1 MRSPI
6 KNLKKRTNSIS
17 KIKEIIPKGK
27 IIQTYPFYDGNI
39 EFSLSESDRYVI
51 GSTTSPV
58 VHEFWDYV
66 IKDAKKIS
74 VIADRIYPNLNEN
87 TFDLLRKNWY
97 SYKDPYV
104 RSAMFFLLNRCSS
117 LGMITHGELDTINY
131 NPISINDLRTFNV
144 SNFHINLLK
153 KDQDYVV
160 SENVDISLFNPPDY
174 YFDALETAETIG
186 LEESEFKHRKFLKRF
201 EKIPS
206 VFVYKIHPRLLKI
219 KNYSKILLDQYGRET
234 KDSTNA
240 KEIIL
245 HNVR

>member
-1 MRSPI
+1 
-6 KNLKKRTNSIS
+6 
-17 KIKEIIPKGK
+17 
-27 IIQTYPFYDGNI
+27 
-39 EFSLSESDRYVI
+39 
-51 GSTTSPV
+51 
-58 VHEFWDYV
+58 
-66 IKDAKKIS
+66 
-74 VIADRIYPNLNEN
+74 
-87 TFDLLRKNWY
+87 
-97 SYKDPYV
+97 
-104 RSAMFFLLNRCSS
+104 MFFLLNRCSS

-144 SNFHINLLK
+144 SNFHINLLE

-186 LEESEFKHRKFLKRF
+186 LEESAFKHRKFLKSF

-206 VFVYKIHPRLLKI
+206 IFIYKVHPRLLKI